1 VVRQGCLTYVFE
13 EKLMRG
19 KYRFL
24 LILVTLLLWATI
36 DSVMAH
42 AQLLESNPAPGST
55 LDAPPTEIRLTFD
68 EPIGADSRINLFN
81 NAFYAQTGVES
92 FVDPQN
98 PNQLVA
104 TLPPLA
110 RGIYNVNWTAV
121 SADGHPVS
129 GSFRFQIG
137 EIEANLDDGTRSN
150 EWFLPFFIGGLL
162 LFGLVFVIGRKRAAE
177 MLRER

>member
-1 VVRQGCLTYVFE
+1 
-13 EKLMRG
+13 MRR

-24 LILVTLLLWATI
+24 LILSFFVTLLLWATA

-104 TLPPLA
+104 TLPPLE

-121 SADGHPVS
+121 SADGHQVS

-137 EIEANLDDGTRSN
+137 DIEANLDDGTHSN

>member
-1 VVRQGCLTYVFE
+1 MRSNYWLLSLVAVVVA
-13 EKLMRG
+13 
-19 KYRFL
+19 
-24 LILVTLLLWATI
+24 VLWLWTTAV
-36 DSVMAH
+36 SVQAH
-42 AQLLESNPAPGST
+42 AQLLEADPAPGST

-68 EPIGADSRINLFN
+68 EPIGADSRISLFN

-104 TLPPLA
+104 TLPPLD

-121 SADGHPVS
+121 STDGHPVS

-137 EIEANLDDGTRSN
+137 EIEANLDDGTRGN
-150 EWFLPFFIGGLL
+150 EWFLPFFVGGLL
-162 LFGLVFVIGRKRAAE
+162 LFGVVFVIGRKRATD
-177 MLRER
+177 MLRET

>member
-1 VVRQGCLTYVFE
+1 MRRTYWLLSILTLFV
-13 EKLMRG
+13 MS
-19 KYRFL
+19 
-24 LILVTLLLWATI
+24 LWATAV
-36 DSVMAH
+36 SVQAH
-42 AQLLESNPAPGST
+42 AQLLESDPAPGST
-55 LDAPPTEIRLTFD
+55 LASPPTEIRLTFN
-68 EPIGADSRINLFN
+68 EPIGAESRLSLFN

-137 EIEANLDDGTRSN
+137 EIDPNLYDGTGGN
-150 EWFLPFFIGGLL
+150 EWFLPFLLGGLV
-162 LFGLVFVIGRKRAAE
+162 LFGTVFWIGRKRAADI
-177 MLRER
+177 LRET